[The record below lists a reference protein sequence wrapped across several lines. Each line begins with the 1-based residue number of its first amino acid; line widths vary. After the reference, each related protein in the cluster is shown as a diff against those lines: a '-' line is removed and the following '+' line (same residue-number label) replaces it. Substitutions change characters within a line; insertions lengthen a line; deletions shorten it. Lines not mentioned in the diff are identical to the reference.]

1 MTKSMTKLKAEDR
14 RERVLQALNSGAS
27 PRIRELARSLNVSTE
42 TIRRDLDLLHEKD
55 LVQRHYGGAVAKS
68 VGSEPSWAERIAAQ
82 TKSKAAI
89 ARAAVKLFS
98 DKDVLVLGVGATA
111 YTFAKQLAVE
121 NRRLTIFT
129 NNIAASSCFPPD
141 SRTRVVIAPGE
152 YDPAEGCTW
161 GPETTSFFEK
171 FRFDSSLL
179 SVSGLSALG
188 GTEVVSG
195 IAWAERSIVSQSA
208 RNILMV
214 DHTKFGNTSLELVCR
229 LQDVDILVTD
239 VSPEGELL
247 EALNEADVEIIVAPI
262 D

>member
-1 MTKSMTKLKAEDR
+1 MTKLRPEDR
-14 RERVLQALNSGAS
+14 RERVLKALNSGTA
-27 PRIRELARSLNVSTE
+27 PRITELARSLNVSTE

-82 TKSKAAI
+82 PKIKAAI
-89 ARAAVKLFS
+89 AREAIKLFS

-111 YTFAKQLAVE
+111 YTFAKQLAAE

-141 SRTRVVIAPGE
+141 SRTRIVIAPGE

-161 GPETTSFFEK
+161 GPETTTFFEK
-171 FRFDSSLL
+171 FRFDTSLL
-179 SVSGLSALG
+179 SVSGLSPLG

-208 RNILMV
+208 RNVLMV
-214 DHTKFGNTSLELVCR
+214 DHTKFGNTSLELVCT
-229 LQDVDILVTD
+229 LDDVDILVTD
-239 VSPEGELL
+239 VAPEGELL
-247 EALNEADVEIIVAPI
+247 DALKEADVEIIVAAEE
-262 D
+262 